1 MPNLEVEMQACKTYV
16 LLRAEDISGLS
27 GNQYLV
33 RNDNKSVIHII
44 NLTIYNVVD

>member
-1 MPNLEVEMQACKTYV
+1 MQACKTYV
-16 LLRAEDISGLS
+16 LLGTEEGISGLS